1 MTARQNTY
9 YWSVMLA
16 LMTVFLW
23 SLSAPGAK
31 FVNQEANYLA
41 LPLVRF
47 GCGAVV
53 FGAWLWYDRDS
64 CRTHFADLASGD
76 DGSIYRFGAIVFLF
90 GVFLLIYDVTFLFSI
105 QNGPSIPANVIN
117 YLWPLLFPALGGLV
131 FRRSDSKFGWFEL
144 GVLSVA
150 FCGAALIAGGT
161 PSTAFADA
169 RITYLLAF
177 VAALS
182 AGVYMNLL
190 SMAQDFIDSTPLIFF
205 IAVLVALV
213 VESIAILA
221 TGAPVR
227 FDRSSLPLVF
237 LYGFGTFGLGHFT
250 WSQAIN
256 LGEDVL
262 ISSLAYLTPILSTIF
277 LHVFVDAPFTETVAF
292 GAVLIIVAQVL
303 LNDTFRH
310 LTSLGGALITIFLST
325 LFLYVDPS
333 RLGNEF
339 LSASITN
346 LIGTIFAILTG
357 FMLNRVWRTNR
368 KENEKLNQ
376 INATIRRLIERV
388 EEGDLTKDEIER
400 AYGAVDGLMIAIID
414 LNYARGSEA
423 IGPLTREVNEELSKT
438 RETVTTLTATA
449 DVDPETELRDVESD
463 VREWLML
470 SQERVK
476 RGEMVI
482 LALLGVVTVV
492 TLLLNAGDSF
502 FGHLVVIGLSG
513 GIVFTLLKI
522 RDYNHNRA
530 GQPTRLL
537 FEQQI
542 VTEIQRSLYFPREEF
557 TYAPEVAEFIGSDE
571 TVRVGDADGTVGEE
585 LRTVSEVGV
594 RHTVRYGV
602 LSFVLAAIGIV
613 VALLY
618 LQTV

>member
-16 LMTVFLW
+16 LITVFLW

-31 FVNQEANYLA
+31 FVNQEADYLA

-47 GCGAVV
+47 ACGAVV
-53 FGAWLWYDRDS
+53 FGAWLWYDRES
-64 CRTHFADLASGD
+64 CQTRFAELASGD
-76 DGSIYRFGAIVFLF
+76 DRSVYRFAVVVFLF

-131 FRRSDSKFGWFEL
+131 FRRSDSKFGWFEF
-144 GVLSVA
+144 GVLSIA

-161 PSTAFADA
+161 PSMAFADA
-169 RITYLLAF
+169 RLTYLFAF

-190 SMAQDFIDSTPLIFF
+190 SVAQDYVDSTPLIFF
-205 IAVLVALV
+205 IAVLIALV

-221 TGAPVR
+221 TGVPVR

-256 LGEDVL
+256 LEEDVL
-262 ISSLAYLTPILSTIF
+262 ISSLAYLTPVLSTIF

-333 RLGNEF
+333 GLGDEF
-339 LSASITN
+339 LSPSITN

-368 KENEKLNQ
+368 KENERLNRVNTTMKQ
-376 INATIRRLIERV
+376 LIERL
-388 EEGDLTKDEIER
+388 EGGDLTEDELER

-423 IGPLTREVNEELSKT
+423 IGPLTRDVNEELT
-438 RETVTTLTATA
+438 RTKETIVDLTATT
-449 DVDPETELRDVESD
+449 DIDSETELRNVESD

-470 SQERVK
+470 SQERIK

-492 TLLLNAGDSF
+492 TLLLNAGESF

-513 GIVFTLLKI
+513 GIVFILLKI

-542 VTEIQRSLYFPREEF
+542 ITEMQHRLYFPREEF
-557 TYAPEVAEFIGSDE
+557 TYAPEVAEFIQPDE
-571 TVRVGDADGTVGEE
+571 TVRVGGDDTAGEE
-585 LRTVSEVGV
+585 FRTISGVGV

-602 LSFVLAAIGIV
+602 LSFVLIAIGIV